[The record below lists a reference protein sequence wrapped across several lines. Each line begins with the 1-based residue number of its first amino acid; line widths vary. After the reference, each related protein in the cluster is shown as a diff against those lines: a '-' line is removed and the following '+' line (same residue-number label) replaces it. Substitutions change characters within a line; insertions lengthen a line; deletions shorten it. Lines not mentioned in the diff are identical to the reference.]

1 MLQLVAKT
9 SAIIVLCGLWSCARN
24 PLLDHAPPKI
34 TQSDG
39 ALTGTGAPTAP
50 ALLDVA
56 TTEEREVAITPKSSA
71 QEKALGE
78 IIVSLGNPADI
89 GFWLKTSLIINQST
103 GRVMHTASGKS
114 VNVTLFPLEQQGSG
128 SQISLSAMRALDLP
142 LTSLSS
148 VTVFQD

>member
-9 SAIIVLCGLWSCARN
+9 LAIIILCGLCTCARN
-24 PLLDHAPPKI
+24 PLLDQSPLKP

-39 ALTGTGAPTAP
+39 VLIGTGDPKAP

-56 TTEEREVAITPKSSA
+56 TKEEREAAITPKPIA
-71 QEKALGE
+71 QEQALGE
-78 IIVSLGNPADI
+78 IVVSLGNPAEI
-89 GFWLKTSLIINQST
+89 GFWLKTSLISKQST
-103 GRVMHTASGKS
+103 GLVRHTESGKS
-114 VNVTLFPLEQQGSG
+114 VNVTLFPLKGQGSG
-128 SQISLSAMRALDLP
+128 SQISLSAMRALGLP

>member
-9 SAIIVLCGLWSCARN
+9 SAIIVLCAIWSCSRN
-24 PLLDHAPPKI
+24 PPLDQSLPKP

-39 ALTGTGAPTAP
+39 VLTGTGDPKAP

-56 TTEEREVAITPKSSA
+56 TTEEREAAITPKPIA
-71 QEKALGE
+71 QEQALGE
-78 IIVSLGNPADI
+78 IVVSLGNPAEI
-89 GFWLKTSLIINQST
+89 GFWLKTSLISKQST
-103 GRVMHTASGKS
+103 GRVRHTASGKS
-114 VNVTLFPLEQQGSG
+114 VNVTLFPLKGRGSG

-142 LTSLSS
+142 LTSLSL